1 MSAPRPGGRIAA
13 GSVVLL
19 RGLPKIIW
27 AGEWR
32 ETIARWVLFGITSS
46 IAVTA
51 MALHW
56 WLIPV
61 AVVLWCAVA
70 AGAAPE
76 PNEDDEPVPE
86 DEPED
91 DDEPLPDDELPIDLD
106 VFLELLHDVAGGGN
120 VHLNA
125 IRERLAEE
133 LPEYEWTGPIVTALC
148 AEVGATVKNVRVAG
162 AQPPVTTGVHRTH
175 LPPLPQPLSG
185 APVDVVSAGH
195 DSNNNTNTTTE
206 HIGQGGLIVKHGPST
221 RQGVNR

>member
-1 MSAPRPGGRIAA
+1 MSAPRPGERITA
-13 GSVVLL
+13 GSVVLM

-46 IAVTA
+46 IALTA

-70 AGAAPE
+70 ASAAPE
-76 PNEDDEPVPE
+76 PDEDEDNEQVPE
-86 DEPED
+86 DEPAD
-91 DDEPLPDDELPIDLD
+91 DDELPIDLD
-106 VFLELLHDVAGGGN
+106 VFLELLHDVADGGN

-148 AEVGATVKNVRVAG
+148 AEVGATVRKGVRVPG
-162 AQPPVTTGVHRTH
+162 AQPPVTTGVHRTD
-175 LPPLPQPLSG
+175 LPPLPSPAG
-185 APVDVVSAGH
+185 PPPVDVVSAGD

-206 HIGQGGLIVKHGPST
+206 HIGQGGLIVKHGPSI
-221 RQGVNR
+221 RKGVRR